1 VSRVDVSISRD
12 GGGSWE
18 VLATGLDSS
27 TGALEVK
34 AKKPKSGTVVV
45 RVTDSADSA
54 VFGQS
59 GMFSIR

>member
-12 GGGSWE
+12 GGATWE
-18 VLATGLDSS
+18 LLAAGQDS
-27 TGALEVK
+27 TLGTLRVK
-34 AKKPKSGTVVV
+34 AKKPQSDTAVV
-45 RVTDSADSA
+45 RVSNSSAPA